1 MSDYIS
7 VLFDHATEGFT
18 PNSWSKEYA
27 ALFRQHNEKLTAFMN
42 RLSDSDYQELDAIH
56 DLKNLIIGMEQ
67 EHFFKE
73 GFYAGVQLMTETYQH
88 KHEEDDS

>member
-1 MSDYIS
+1 
-7 VLFDHATEGFT
+7 
-18 PNSWSKEYA
+18 
-27 ALFRQHNEKLTAFMN
+27 MN